1 MNWEVILA
9 IIGFVFGSGALGA
22 VFVAG
27 RKHGET
33 NTKIENILE
42 NQRKL
47 ADKIDNIENGQSSAS
62 TTSASNCQLHKELI
76 RKELEEK
83 ARTIHSRIDSILQDK
98 HNTQDSVGKLRQQ
111 VEAIVTGIQT
121 QRSEWETL
129 KNDVRGLLKSEASSA
144 VEIANMKK
152 RLDIEEERINKH
164 AEKLAADRADL
175 DRLLRGK

>member
-42 NQRKL
+42 NQK
-47 ADKIDNIENGQSSAS
+47 KIIEEIEDLKNGQSNAS
-62 TTSASNCQLHKELI
+62 TTSASNCQLHKEVI
-76 RKELEEK
+76 RKDLEE
-83 ARTIHSRIDSILQDK
+83 RSRIIHSRIDSVLQDK

-111 VEAIVTGIQT
+111 MEATVTGIQN
-121 QRSEWETL
+121 QKSEWEIL
-129 KNDVRGLLKSEASSA
+129 KNDIRGLLKSEASSA

-152 RLDIEEERINKH
+152 RLDIEEERVNKH

-175 DRLLRGK
+175 DRLLKR

>member
-1 MNWEVILA
+1 MNWEVILG

-42 NQRKL
+42 NQKTIME
-47 ADKIDNIENGQSSAS
+47 DIEDLKNSQSDAS
-62 TTSASNCQLHKELI
+62 TTSASNCQLHKEII

-83 ARTIHSRIDSILQDK
+83 SRTIHSRIDSVLQDK
-98 HNTQDSVGKLRQQ
+98 HNAQDSVGKLRQQ
-111 VEAIVTGIQT
+111 IEATIAGFQS
-121 QRSEWETL
+121 QRSDWEIL
-129 KNDVRGLLKSEASSA
+129 KNDIRGLLKSEASSA

-152 RLDIEEERINKH
+152 RLDLEEERINKH

-175 DRLLRGK
+175 DRLLKG